1 MLKFQE
7 RSKRNIVN
15 RRKLTMCHY
24 AGSKSFARIRAEKK
38 VVTKGSSL
46 LFFSQI
52 TSKDDNKKDGKEPD
66 PLAVWLDT
74 HQPKKGSR
82 LDEASAAT
90 KKLIEDDLAC
100 HTLDSCN
107 DEERMKIFKKHV
119 GEDKNGYAKTFGLG
133 VKVPRSRAKRC
144 ALEEERSKRI
154 KSEKKVE
161 KMEMKLKKVTTLM
174 KKFLILQGMSDDL
187 CLSDDDEEEEDGAS
201 YEKTGEENLEKENLG
216 NESEEDV
223 SCRLEPQDDYLEDE
237 QMV

>member
-1 MLKFQE
+1 MNAAWRLEKSELKIAYFDGRTHNDALAQ
-7 RSKRNIVN
+7 RSHVPYIPENMWKNLVEFWE
-15 RRKLTMCHY
+15 
-24 AGSKSFARIRAEKK
+24 SEK
-38 VVTKGSSL
+38 G
-46 LFFSQI
+46 Q
-52 TSKDDNKKDGKEPD
+52 KKDGKEPD

-187 CLSDDDEEEEDGAS
+187 CLSDDDEEEEGAS